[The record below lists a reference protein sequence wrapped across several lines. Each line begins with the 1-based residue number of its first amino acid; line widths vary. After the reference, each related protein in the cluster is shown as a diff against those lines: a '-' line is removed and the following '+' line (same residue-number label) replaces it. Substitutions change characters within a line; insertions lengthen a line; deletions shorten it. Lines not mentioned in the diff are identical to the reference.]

1 MEEETAIQ
9 KQERGSFNPLI
20 IVAVVVVIGIAI
32 AGLTM
37 VKKGG
42 QVEGTQ
48 IAVEESVNTQEVPM
62 SDTSEVKVVNIE
74 GGAFYFK
81 PNEIRAKAGETV
93 KIVFT
98 NAGRIHDFVSDE
110 LSVQSSKISVGE
122 TTEVVFTPQ
131 TPGTFEFYCSVGN
144 HRAMGMKGTLIVE

>member
-98 NAGRIHDFVSDE
+98 NAGGIHDFVIDE
-110 LSVQSSKISVGE
+110 LSVQSTKINDGE

>member
-1 MEEETAIQ
+1 M
-9 KQERGSFNPLI
+9 
-20 IVAVVVVIGIAI
+20 VVIGIAI

-98 NAGRIHDFVSDE
+98 NAGGIHDFVIDE
-110 LSVQSSKISVGE
+110 LSVQSTKINDGE

>member
-1 MEEETAIQ
+1 
-9 KQERGSFNPLI
+9 
-20 IVAVVVVIGIAI
+20 VVVIGIAI

-98 NAGRIHDFVSDE
+98 NAGGIHDFVIDE
-110 LSVQSSKISVGE
+110 LSVQSTKINDGE